1 MPYSAGSCLNEPKE
15 KMNHLP
21 DWSILAGL
29 LMLFVT
35 EASVAA
41 WYLLL

>member
-1 MPYSAGSCLNEPKE
+1 MDR
-15 KMNHLP
+15 LP

-29 LMLFVT
+29 VMLFVA

-41 WYLLL
+41 WYQLL